1 MKDRTKNELADA
13 YLKLLST
20 QPLSC
25 ITIQNIVDSAGYSRK
40 TFYYYFSDI
49 YDLTDWV
56 LNREIQNFLKR
67 RSSLKTL
74 HSGML
79 EIVRFM
85 TEHRKLL
92 TNAYNS
98 YGSAMI
104 AKGLQDA
111 LGGYIND
118 AIDLQL
124 AGRACDPVSKQLL
137 VKLYIY
143 GLYGFIIEWINGD
156 MEGDFEKT
164 TGRIMD
170 LCEKVLPVYL
180 DSVLTADHPA
190 DAANA

>member
-13 YLKLLST
+13 YLKLLSS

-25 ITIQNIVDSAGYSRK
+25 ITIQNIVDNAGYSRK

-56 LNREIQNFLKR
+56 LNREIQSFLQR
-67 RSSLKTL
+67 RSSIQTL

-79 EIVRFM
+79 ELARFM

-104 AKGLQDA
+104 AKGIQSA
-111 LGGYIND
+111 LSSYITD

-124 AGRACDPVSKQLL
+124 AGRPCDPESKQLL

-156 MEGDFEKT
+156 MEGDFQQT
-164 TGRIMD
+164 SGRIMD
-170 LCEKVLPVYL
+170 MCEKLLSVYM
-180 DSVLTADHPA
+180 DTMLTDGESASSD
-190 DAANA
+190 